1 MGGGEEEGKKCSL
14 CLTSRKNEGEG
25 KKEGR
30 IEGRGRKKRG
40 MKEKG
45 SVIKREES
53 QRERKRWERDDGLIC
68 WLIDC
73 GLFC

>member
-1 MGGGEEEGKKCSL
+1 MGGGEEEGKKCL
-14 CLTSRKNEGEG
+14 FCLISRKNEGEG

-45 SVIKREES
+45 FVIKREES
-53 QRERKRWERDDGLIC
+53 
-68 WLIDC
+68 
-73 GLFC
+73 